1 MYRFEFPYGLS
12 VPLADADAV
21 TLFLVTTG
29 ARVAAPT
36 LQSAVQAS
44 RVFTDAGV
52 AADETITIVRVDGSS
67 VVYIWKAAL
76 TPTKN
81 EVLLGASNTTALA
94 NMVSAI
100 TGAGTPGTDYATGTE
115 PCRDWGATSDGT
127 TITITA
133 INYGDAYNT
142 AIGNFAETCASGSWA
157 AATSGVDTP
166 DFKEALNY
174 GTQANASAAPIVR
187 NGVIVMVVPSE

>member
-1 MYRFEFPYGLS
+1 MYRFEYPYGLS

-67 VVYIWKAAL
+67 VVYTWKAAL

-81 EVLLGASNTTALA
+81 
-94 NMVSAI
+94 
-100 TGAGTPGTDYATGTE
+100 
-115 PCRDWGATSDGT
+115 
-127 TITITA
+127 
-133 INYGDAYNT
+133 
-142 AIGNFAETCASGSWA
+142 
-157 AATSGVDTP
+157 
-166 DFKEALNY
+166 
-174 GTQANASAAPIVR
+174 
-187 NGVIVMVVPSE
+187 